1 MSGYAVPPP
10 AEERELQF
18 TAADRLLMLAP
29 HPDDEALAAGGLLQR
44 AIGADAEVRIL
55 YVTSGE
61 NNPWAQ
67 RANEWRWRL
76 VV

>member
-10 AEERELQF
+10 AEERELQI

-44 AIGADAEVRIL
+44 AIGADA
-55 YVTSGE
+55 
-61 NNPWAQ
+61 
-67 RANEWRWRL
+67 
-76 VV
+76 